1 MSQSIP
7 DLTTLFAV
15 FDHAAVAVF
24 AISGALVASRKQMD
38 IFGFIML
45 GTVTGIGG
53 GTIRD
58 VLLDVPVFWIANSTF
73 LTVCIVTSMATFF
86 AAPLLQSRYRAIL
99 WLDAIGLAVYCVL
112 GTEKALAAGAAP
124 VVAVAMGVITGT
136 FGGIVRD
143 ILGGE
148 VPLLLRRDVY
158 VTAALVGAVLFV
170 AAVGAGATSALAWTL
185 GVGSCLVVRS
195 LALVYEWSL
204 PTYKGRPGRSPKELE
219 ALGLWPNDERQPAD
233 RRQSRTDDPPTT

>member
-1 MSQSIP
+1 MRQAGDFCNRPWTARREMIRTIP
-7 DLTTLFAV
+7 DLTTLLAV
-15 FDHAAVAVF
+15 LDLAAVAVF

-58 VLLDVPVFWIANSTF
+58 VLLGVPVFWIAESTY
-73 LTVCIVTSMATFF
+73 LTVCIVTSAATFF

-99 WLDAIGLAVYCVL
+99 WLDAIGLSVYCVL

-136 FGGIVRD
+136 FGGIIRD

-170 AAVGAGATSALAWTL
+170 AAVGVGKGGALAWAI
-185 GVGSCLVVRS
+185 GVASCLVVRS

-204 PTYKGRPGRSPKELE
+204 PTYTAE
-219 ALGLWPNDERQPAD
+219 PNVLPAG
-233 RRQSRTDDPPTT
+233 SRGTSRAV